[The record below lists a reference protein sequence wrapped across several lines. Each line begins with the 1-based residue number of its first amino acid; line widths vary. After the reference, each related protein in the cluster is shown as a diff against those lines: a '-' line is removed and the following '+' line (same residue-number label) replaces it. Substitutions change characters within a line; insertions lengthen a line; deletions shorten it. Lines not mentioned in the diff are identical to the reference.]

1 MPSPQTIDPTTGLQ
15 SPTSNVQ
22 SDLGVTPALA
32 EELFPGEDTDSS
44 MQSEGGGATVA
55 IAVGEEVNFLAQP
68 EPPQRPFGLTCNV
81 GRTEQKFRLGAGAAL
96 LAVAAFA
103 PVSRGWKIGL
113 SILGA
118 SELITGSLR
127 YCPVSQVLGINTC
140 RGSEI

>member
-1 MPSPQTIDPTTGLQ
+1 MTSPRTIDPATGLQ
-15 SPTSNVQ
+15 SPFSNVP

-32 EELFPGEDTDSS
+32 EDLFPGEEADSS
-44 MQSEGGGATVA
+44 MESDSESPTVA
-55 IAVGEEVNFLAQP
+55 IAVGEEVNFLAEP

-113 SILGA
+113 GILGA

-127 YCPVSQVLGINTC
+127 YCPVSQALGINTC
-140 RGSEI
+140 HGSEI